1 MAVLLR
7 HARLLYLLALFQL
20 LGGPLVLGG
29 LMMVT
34 RLMADREMTLAQ
46 SVSHTLETLEG
57 TATIGAGE
65 WTWSA
70 DEGLLP
76 PAKPQGPT
84 PAKLKDSKA
93 KLWALN
99 DFAQPGWQRPAA
111 LKIPTGPGH
120 DPVPHRRAQAPPLPP
135 PRSC

>member
-46 SVSHTLETLEG
+46 SVSMTLENLEG
-57 TATIGAGE
+57 EAAIGAGE

-70 DEGLLP
+70 EGGLLP
-76 PAKPQGPT
+76 PAKPQGPA
-84 PAKLKDSKA
+84 PAKLKDSKG

-99 DFAQPGWQRPAA
+99 DFGQSGWNRPPP
-111 LKIPTGPGH
+111 LKIPTGAWH

-135 PRSC
+135 PRAC